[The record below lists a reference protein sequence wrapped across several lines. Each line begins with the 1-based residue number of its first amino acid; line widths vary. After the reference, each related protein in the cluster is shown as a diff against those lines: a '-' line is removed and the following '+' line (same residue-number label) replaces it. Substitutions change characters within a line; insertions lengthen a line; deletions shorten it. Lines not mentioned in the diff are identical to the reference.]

1 MARAKANVF
10 VVGAQNTAADH
21 AATKVQVDSLASEFG
36 ASARRAEAGMQAK
49 LDEAL
54 ARLEAKGL
62 ELEQR
67 ASNAEAALK
76 LLIVEHSQAVAEQL
90 CFLSQELR
98 SAVAEVEPGVKRET
112 RRILASWPR
121 PKDGENAKP
130 EEVQRYVIDLM
141 DGVLKALPPLYT
153 GLAKIYEKKEELT

>member
-1 MARAKANVF
+1 MARARANV
-10 VVGAQNTAADH
+10 VLIGAQNTAAADH

-67 ASNAEAALK
+67 AANVEAALK
-76 LLIVEHSQAVAEQL
+76 LSIAEYIQKVEEEL
-90 CFLSQELR
+90 CLLR
-98 SAVAEVEPGVKRET
+98 KETYSAVAEVEPGVKRET

-153 GLAKIYEKKEELT
+153 GLAKIYEKKEG